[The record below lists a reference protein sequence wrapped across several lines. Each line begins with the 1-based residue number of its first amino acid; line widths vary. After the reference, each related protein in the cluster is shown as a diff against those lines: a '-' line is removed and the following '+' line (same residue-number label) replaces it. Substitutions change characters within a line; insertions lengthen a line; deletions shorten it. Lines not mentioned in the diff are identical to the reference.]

1 MVSNCSIKRVDR
13 VLNQNGD
20 CYCLMDVSR
29 KLIVPI
35 WWLIQLC
42 VLLALGVRHL
52 GHLFVVALLIMS
64 LVGYMFGGRK
74 VAIASSFGLASYSA
88 LTMIGAIVLCYL
100 TFFLASNYMEWFLPI
115 VAMAVAIIN
124 IIISFKIIREI
135 RVK

>member
-1 MVSNCSIKRVDR
+1 
-13 VLNQNGD
+13 
-20 CYCLMDVSR
+20 MDINKNHIIPV
-29 KLIVPI
+29 

-88 LTMIGAIVLCYL
+88 LTLIGAVLLFYL
-100 TFFLASNYMEWFLPI
+100 TFFFASNYTEWFLPI
-115 VAMAVAIIN
+115 IAMVVAIIN
-124 IIISFKIIREI
+124 MINSFKIIREI

>member
-1 MVSNCSIKRVDR
+1 
-13 VLNQNGD
+13 
-20 CYCLMDVSR
+20 MDVSR
-29 KLIVPI
+29 KLIIPV

-100 TFFLASNYMEWFLPI
+100 TFFLASNYTEWFLPI
-115 VAMAVAIIN
+115 IAMVVAIIN
-124 IIISFKIIREI
+124 MIISYKIIREI
-135 RVK
+135 RDKI

>member
-1 MVSNCSIKRVDR
+1 MKS
-13 VLNQNGD
+13 VLIHIIP
-20 CYCLMDVSR
+20 V
-29 KLIVPI
+29 
-35 WWLIQLC
+35 WWLIQLG

-124 IIISFKIIREI
+124 IIISFKIIKELRDKRCRI
-135 RVK
+135 NN

>member
-1 MVSNCSIKRVDR
+1 MI
-13 VLNQNGD
+13 QNGD

-52 GHLFVVALLIMS
+52 GHLFVVVLLIMS
-64 LVGYMFGGRK
+64 LVGYTFGGRK

-88 LTMIGAIVLCYL
+88 LTLIGAVLLFYL
-100 TFFLASNYMEWFLPI
+100 TFFFASNYTEWFLPI
-115 VAMAVAIIN
+115 IAMVVAIIN
-124 IIISFKIIREI
+124 MINSFKIIREI

>member
-1 MVSNCSIKRVDR
+1 MKS
-13 VLNQNGD
+13 VLIHIFP
-20 CYCLMDVSR
+20 V
-29 KLIVPI
+29 

-88 LTMIGAIVLCYL
+88 LTLIGAILLCYL

-124 IIISFKIIREI
+124 IIISFKIIKELRDKRCRI
-135 RVK
+135 NN

>member
-1 MVSNCSIKRVDR
+1 
-13 VLNQNGD
+13 
-20 CYCLMDVSR
+20 MDVSR

-52 GHLFVVALLIMS
+52 GHLFVVVLLIMS
-64 LVGYMFGGRK
+64 LVGYTFGRRK

-88 LTMIGAIVLCYL
+88 LTLIGAVLLFYL
-100 TFFLASNYMEWFLPI
+100 TFFFASNYTEWFLPI
-115 VAMAVAIIN
+115 IAMVVAIIN
-124 IIISFKIIREI
+124 MMISFKTISEL

>member
-1 MVSNCSIKRVDR
+1 MNNQSYFYEIGPNTYFSRLVVDS
-13 VLNQNGD
+13 VV
-20 CYCLMDVSR
+20 CLIGAWSSTFR
-29 KLIVPI
+29 T
-35 WWLIQLC
+35 
-42 VLLALGVRHL
+42 
-52 GHLFVVALLIMS
+52 FVLIMS

-124 IIISFKIIREI
+124 IIISFKIIKEL